1 MVVLTACPKTFTV
14 TVTMRRKSRSPGSKV
29 TVYWENPPGPRQGVE
44 IQRVVRGHTYRRE
57 VGPTGVLTPPEAA
70 SALQVS
76 REFVY
81 RLIWDKKLKTIRRR
95 GQMVI
100 PLSSVK
106 EYAKRREARR
116 RQRSQ

>member
-1 MVVLTACPKTFTV
+1 MMPK
-14 TVTMRRKSRSPGSKV
+14 KKSPGSKV
-29 TVYWENPPGPRQGVE
+29 TVYWENPPGPRQGVQVE
-44 IQRVVRGHTYRRE
+44 RVVRGHTYRRD
-57 VGPTGVLTPPEAA
+57 VGPTGVLTAPEAA

-81 RLIWDKKLKTIRRR
+81 RLIWDKKLRTVRRR

-106 EYAKRREARR
+106 EYVARREAKR